1 MAQPLVVIAY
11 PECTRLGTPSPYVC
25 VCVNSPDCRDTACR
39 VLPQRRL
46 GTLKRNRG
54 DVPILT
60 HSYAF

>member
-11 PECTRLGTPSPYVC
+11 PECTRLGTPSPYVPYANM
-25 VCVNSPDCRDTACR
+25 VRADSQNSTDTACR

-54 DVPILT
+54 MCL
-60 HSYAF
+60 F

>member
-1 MAQPLVVIAY
+1 MVRADSQ
-11 PECTRLGTPSPYVC
+11 
-25 VCVNSPDCRDTACR
+25 NSRDTACR

-60 HSYAF
+60 HPLVD